1 MFHPWLILWVS
12 TPGTEPPLP
21 AWGSD
26 GALKNLD
33 TGTTLHPCDPR
44 VNTHIDV
51 ENPFVSYFPQEATD
65 FPMFLWFTRKS
76 NAASQW
82 IGHLFPMIFPM
93 YINVYHIS
101 ITQSGNSCFCRHIQT
116 SSSSSSWWSCM
127 YIYILYTVYP
137 IKSNWIL
144 IVVGCIS
151 PFSWLK
157 GFPPELPTIPRSPTL
172 AVATSIF
179 FSPTDG
185 TTDSSRFWY

>member
-1 MFHPWLILWVS
+1 MGRLK
-12 TPGTEPPLP
+12 PGHGNNSPSMWSSCKHTYRC
-21 AWGSD
+21 GKSI
-26 GALKNLD
+26 KNS
-33 TGTTLHPCDPR
+33 LH
-44 VNTHIDV
+44 V
-51 ENPFVSYFPQEATD
+51 FVSYFPQEATD

-116 SSSSSSWWSCM
+116 SSSSWSCM